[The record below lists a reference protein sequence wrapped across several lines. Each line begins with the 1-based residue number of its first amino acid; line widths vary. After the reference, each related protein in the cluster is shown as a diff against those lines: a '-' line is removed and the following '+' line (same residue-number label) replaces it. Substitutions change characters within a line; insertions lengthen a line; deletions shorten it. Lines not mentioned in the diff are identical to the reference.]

1 MSIEHE
7 SEKDLHV
14 HPEGATHQPVHEVA
28 YATSEPVKPHWYR
41 SVTCQAIITG
51 IASFLAPGAYAALA
65 ATGAGGLAN
74 VEIGNA
80 SVAVAYAL
88 IVPSA
93 LVSTGFLSKVGPRWT
108 LAIGAA
114 GYAPYAA
121 ALYTNSAFRN
131 QWFLVVGAIICGL
144 TSGLFWVSEGVI
156 ISVYSEP
163 SRKGRMLAIWQSL
176 YTLSTIIGG
185 FINLFLNLDVK
196 VKGGLKPKTYLV
208 FVALNCLAPFVS
220 LLLSNPKQ
228 VQRKD
233 GKPVTGIPDQGF
245 WRETWLTI
253 AELKDPKI
261 IAMCFLWSQSLFIP
275 SWTSTYLA
283 KHFSVRVRGMSSI
296 VKPSL
301 TIIWFQVM
309 GFYLDSKK
317 TSIRKKLVYTWGFLH
332 TVILGSCIWLL
343 ILTVRQDKK
352 AVAPSWDWTTDGFA
366 AAWVP
371 VAIAT
376 AAQGTA
382 YGYMYYMAGYVFPRG
397 ADKAQLSRIIA
408 TLRSAES
415 GSAAIAFGINATK
428 LSLHKTGW
436 INLAFALTC
445 VPCGLYVLNYVWK
458 QDKLGAYDEE
468 KVQEEKPAIPQETI

>member
-1 MSIEHE
+1 MSSQVE
-7 SEKDLHV
+7 SEKDLAR
-14 HPEGATHQPVHEVA
+14 EGANPLVADEVPYSA
-28 YATSEPVKPHWYR
+28 DSRPTKYHWWR

-51 IASFLAPGAYAALA
+51 MASFLAPGAYAALA

-80 SVAVAYAL
+80 STAIAYAL

-121 ALYTNSAFRN
+121 ALYTNSAYGN
-131 QWFLVVGAIICGL
+131 QWFLVLGAVICGL

-163 SRKGRMLAIWQSL
+163 ARKGRMLAIWQSL
-176 YTLSTIIGG
+176 YTLATIIGG

-220 LLLSNPKQ
+220 MLLSNPKQ

-233 GKPVTGIPDQGF
+233 KKPITGIPDQGF
-245 WRETWLTI
+245 WKEFMLTLD
-253 AELKDPKI
+253 ELKDPKI
-261 IAMCFLWSQSLFIP
+261 IAMCFLWSQSLFLP

-283 KHFSVRVRGMSSI
+283 RHFSVRVRGMSSI
-296 VKPSL
+296 VKPTL

-309 GFYLDSKK
+309 GFFLDSKK

-332 TVILGSCIWLL
+332 TVLLGSIIWLL
-343 ILTVRQDKK
+343 ILTVGQDKK
-352 AVAPSWDWTTDGFA
+352 ATAPVWDWSTPGFA

-371 VAIAT
+371 TALAT

-382 YGYMYYMAGYVFPRG
+382 YGYMYYMASYIFPRG
-397 ADKAQLSRIIA
+397 GGDKARLSRIIA

-415 GSAAIAFGINATK
+415 GSAAIAFGINATH

-436 INLAFALTC
+436 INLAFALIC
-445 VPCGLYVLNYVWK
+445 VPCGLYVLNYIWK
-458 QDKLGAYDEE
+458 QDKLGAYDDE
-468 KVQEEKPAIPQETI
+468 KVGQEKPAIPQDTP